1 MPDSPTVQLQSAA
14 FATPL
19 EFILDEASPQ
29 VTGGTAF
36 YQDIARPKRRNAIEW
51 QGMTAY
57 RVAIA
62 GILDGYGD
70 DRSVEG
76 QIKKLEVMATA
87 RHGVL
92 EPPPPVTIAGGNVP
106 HKDLTYVIESLD
118 WGDAVW
124 ENGARTRQKFTV
136 TLCQKVDLES
146 TVRDQARTPAT
157 GKVTYRIVTLQAGI
171 NLRELAAVSL
181 GNSARWGEILGM
193 NGKRFRDYN
202 QKAGTRVKV
211 PRQ

>member
-1 MPDSPTVQLQSAA
+1 MPDSPMVQLQSAA

-36 YQDIARPKRRNAIEW
+36 YQDVARPKRRTAIEW

-57 RVAIA
+57 RLTIA
-62 GILDGYGD
+62 GILDDFANAG
-70 DRSVEG
+70 SVEAK
-76 QIKKLEVMATA
+76 IKKLEVMATA

-92 EPPPPVTIAGGNVP
+92 EPPPPVTITGGNVP
-106 HKDLTYVIESLD
+106 HKDLTYVIETLD
-118 WGDAVW
+118 WGDSVW
-124 ENGARTRQKFTV
+124 EGGTRTRQRFTI

-146 TVRDQARTPAT
+146 TVREQARTPAT
-157 GKVTYRIVTLQAGI
+157 GKKTYRIVTLQAGI

-181 GNSARWGEILGM
+181 GNSARWGEILSMKGT
-193 NGKRFRDYN
+193 RFRDYN